1 MPTTERT
8 ALLPDETRPDEVG
21 EFFTTLLA
29 TPPYRS
35 TACRGWTAH
44 ELVAHMAAGA
54 AEEADL
60 IEAAL
65 AGTPRATRSFEER
78 EPPYQ
83 ALADDELRERLVHE
97 AGRLTL
103 ALDRLAQHDEDRVL
117 FTGRSMSAADF
128 AMHSRS
134 ECALH
139 RWDLVGRDDVGWAML
154 GQPALTKHAMGVLTS
169 MSTLPEA
176 PANRLG
182 AAEPELRAV
191 IRSAPHDDVVLTVAG
206 GAFTMSMQPID
217 DTASDVEL
225 DAAAR
230 LLLLWGRR
238 EPSAPIDVHASGPTA
253 DLLAT
258 VFGW

>member
-1 MPTTERT
+1 MTHI
-8 ALLPDETRPDEVG
+8 DEIG

-29 TPPYRS
+29 TPPHRR

-44 ELVAHMAAGA
+44 ELVAHVAAGA

-60 IEAAL
+60 IDAHLGGEPRPTRTFEA
-65 AGTPRATRSFEER
+65 R
-78 EPPYQ
+78 EPPYR
-83 ALADDELRERLVHE
+83 ALADDQLRECLVRE
-97 AGRLTL
+97 AGRLSI
-103 ALDRLAQHDEDRVL
+103 ALDQLARNVEDRVL
-117 FTGRSMSAADF
+117 FTGRAMSAADF

-139 RWDLVGRDDVGWAML
+139 RWDLVGRDEIGWAML
-154 GQPALTKHAMGVLTS
+154 GQPVLTQHALGVLTS

-182 AAEPELRAV
+182 GASARPEMRAV
-191 IRSAPHDDVVLTVAG
+191 IRSAPHDDVIVTVTG
-206 GAFTMSMQPID
+206 GTFAMSMQPINE
-217 DTASDVEL
+217 TAADVEL

-238 EPSAPIDVHASGPTA
+238 EPSAPIDVYASGGAA
-253 DLLAT
+253 DALEAL
-258 VFGW
+258 FGW